1 MTELLIFIGVII
13 VAIVGLAIASY
24 NKLIRLQQNV
34 TEAKSGIDV
43 QMKRKANML
52 GNLLDAVKMQGEFEQ
67 STMQKIVEAR
77 AGLMSNDL
85 ETKMT
90 ADVTASNL
98 FKMVA
103 EAYPTLGTNEG
114 YKELMLGIK
123 DVEDK
128 VGYAR
133 NRYNVAVVTYNTVQK
148 TFPTMLF
155 AGLANCSE
163 EKVYELNRAEFEA
176 TDNMRIGNM

>member
-1 MTELLIFIGVII
+1 MTELLIFIGVG
-13 VAIVGLAIASY
+13 VAALAIVSY

-34 TEAKSGIDV
+34 SEARSGIDV
-43 QMKRKANML
+43 QMKRKGNMI
-52 GNLLDAVKMQGEFEQ
+52 GNLLDAVKMQADFES
-67 STMQKIVEAR
+67 STMQKLVEAR
-77 AGLMSNDL
+77 SGLMSDDL
-85 ETKMT
+85 DTKMS

-114 YKELMLGIK
+114 YKELMHGIK

-133 NRYNVAVVTYNTVQK
+133 NRYNVAVVTYNTAQK

-155 AGLANCSE
+155 AGLAKCKE
-163 EKVYELNRAEFEA
+163 EKVYELDRTEFEA